1 MAEKRSRIKKIAS
14 RLKESADIVAAVGV
28 IGAAAVGV
36 GSWIVHNITA
46 ETNARLDA
54 IVVQLDTLEQDST
67 RSQLLTL
74 MSNYSDN
81 ESEIMKIAY
90 HYFRELGGDWYMTD
104 LFIKWASDHGIDI
117 SDIVNVKGK

>member
-1 MAEKRSRIKKIAS
+1 MADKRTRVGKFIG
-14 RLKESADIVAAVGV
+14 RLKESADIITAVGV

-36 GSWIVHNITA
+36 GSWIIHNITA
-46 ETNARLDA
+46 ETNSRLDA
-54 IVVQLDTLEQDST
+54 IVVQLNTLEQDST

-90 HYFRELGGDWYMTD
+90 HYFRELDGDWYMTE
-104 LFIKWASDHGIDI
+104 LFMKWANKHNIDI
-117 SDIVNVKGK
+117 SDIIKVKGK